1 MIEREECG
9 EPSQCD
15 SRPREIRR
23 TRTSSIFFLSCSS
36 YYVKSFSLHQ
46 LSGSKLTDGRDT
58 SRTINQLIMADTHDC
73 KSRNDY
79 LKNYVINE
87 LFICYLFNWRRKK
100 NNQGWIICFAFFS
113 PLVLFILSLHIV
125 HWIPELRWTTKK
137 SVDGK
142 TISQRS
148 VVRRD
153 VWTKAGNP
161 SVVYNIIFFSLF
173 SSWKEEFQEGKRRPA
188 VHVQLIHS
196 IRKASTNRIDSS
208 RNVTCY
214 FFSKKIE
221 Q

>member
-161 SVVYNIIFFSLF
+161 SVVYNIFFSLSF
-173 SSWKEEFQEGKRRPA
+173 FLKGRVPGRKEKTCSACP
-188 VHVQLIHS
+188 V
-196 IRKASTNRIDSS
+196 DSF
-208 RNVTCY
+208 N
-214 FFSKKIE
+214 KKSVNKSNWLVPE
-221 Q
+221 RHLLFL